1 MIQRKQTLWL
11 LLATVAPVLT
21 FIFPFATGEELVEKT
36 AMKQNTE
43 ITAGS
48 SFFTLLLTIASIGIS
63 AIAIFMFKDRKLQ
76 MRLSL
81 LGLLIAAGIFVLYIF
96 EMRKLVTSTPAL
108 WAVLPLLTI
117 AGFFLAFRGIRSDEK
132 LVKSLDK
139 LR

>member
-11 LLATVAPVLT
+11 LLATVAAVLT
-21 FIFPFATGEELVEKT
+21 FMFPFATGEELVEKT

-81 LGLLIAAGIFVLYIF
+81 LGFIIAAGIFVLYIL

-108 WAVLPLLTI
+108 WAILPVVTI
-117 AGFFLAFRGIRSDEK
+117 VCYFLAFRGIRSDEK

>member
-11 LLATVAPVLT
+11 LLATAAAVLT
-21 FIFPFATGEELVEKT
+21 FMFPFATGEELVEKT

-48 SFFTLLLTIASIGIS
+48 SFFTLLLTIASVGIS

-81 LGLLIAAGIFVLYIF
+81 LGLLLAAGIFVLYIL
-96 EMRKLVTSTPAL
+96 EGDRLAGARK
-108 WAVLPLLTI
+108 
-117 AGFFLAFRGIRSDEK
+117 GERFLFVPPWQDFP
-132 LVKSLDK
+132 
-139 LR
+139 